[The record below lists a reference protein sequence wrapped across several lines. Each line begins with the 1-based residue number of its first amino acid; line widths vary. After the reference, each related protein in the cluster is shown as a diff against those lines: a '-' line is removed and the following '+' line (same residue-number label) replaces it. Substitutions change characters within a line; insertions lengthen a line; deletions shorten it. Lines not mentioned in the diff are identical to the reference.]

1 MRLFCFGY
9 GYSAESLVRQLSA
22 RITSVAGTRT
32 SLGGAPQPGI
42 ELATYKGDVP
52 SAQVRELFAG
62 TTHLLVSIPPDLEGD
77 AVLRHYADD
86 ITALSDLAWIGYLS
100 TVGVYGDHKGAW
112 VDEDAPANPQSER
125 SLRRVMAE
133 RAWLEF
139 RAATGR
145 RVELFRLSGI
155 YGPGRSVIDN
165 LRAGTARRIVKPGQV
180 FNRIIDFFP
189 AHQQKQ
195 VRVGLSGSLAGIVSQ
210 RLLPTNDGGRVAAI
224 EILIMN
230 GRIRECILN
239 PEQTHLIHDIVAES
253 GFYGMQTFDMA
264 LVDLFRGGS
273 IDIET
278 AMSGASNP
286 HDFKL
291 KLQQEGLQPV

>member
-1 MRLFCFGY
+1 M
-9 GYSAESLVRQLSA
+9 
-22 RITSVAGTRT
+22 I
-32 SLGGAPQPGI
+32 
-42 ELATYKGDVP
+42 ATLHTTDV
-52 SAQVRELFAG
+52 
-62 TTHLLVSIPPDLEGD
+62 
-77 AVLRHYADD
+77 
-86 ITALSDLAWIGYLS
+86 
-100 TVGVYGDHKGAW
+100 
-112 VDEDAPANPQSER
+112 SE
-125 SLRRVMAE
+125 
-133 RAWLEF
+133 
-139 RAATGR
+139 T
-145 RVELFRLSGI
+145 I
-155 YGPGRSVIDN
+155 
-165 LRAGTARRIVKPGQV
+165 
-180 FNRIIDFFP
+180 NRIIDFFP

-195 VRVGLSGSLAGIVSQ
+195 TRVGLSGSLAGIVSQ

-273 IDIET
+273 IDIDT
-278 AMSGASNP
+278 AMGGASNP